1 MGDTGG
7 SVTSLIGRGC
17 CIPISRE
24 IRRLLLFGS
33 GGPSS
38 AEAPPGTGA
47 SSSAG
52 FVRLEVLGPELY

>member
-1 MGDTGG
+1 M
-7 SVTSLIGRGC
+7 
-17 CIPISRE
+17 PISLE

-38 AEAPPGTGA
+38 AEAPPGIGA

-52 FVRLEVLGPELY
+52 FVMLETLGPELY